1 MAYTVEKF
9 GKPYKVVASGPINE
23 TMQYIED
30 ALNEIDNKTG
40 KIDEKIDK
48 TEKGAAGGVATLDGN
63 RKVPTEQI
71 PDKAYSQVF
80 EVNSLQEQLALSAN
94 IGDIC
99 KRADLLRTFVLK
111 QAPADTFEN
120 WMEISAEGQVIPVS
134 TVGITPFTTNFFIQD
149 WESVPDSPGMYRLV
163 YTESEH
169 NLGANQQ
176 LYAFLKN
183 ADGNA
188 IFADFTVDILGTVT
202 ILSDCTFDGY
212 VIITNLFSNTDALNC
227 VPYSIN
233 RAMIGSDNSEALF
246 TQDGSSVTL
255 NTTQPI
261 LLFDGF
267 NNKQLINLSET
278 FDVTELNGVY
288 EIFIDSDDI
297 VENNLTALRFIS
309 VDDYLGVVKRLPTVG
324 SEGQRCYVAY
334 GHSYEYSNGGW
345 NLKAFTYTG
354 RVVINAGTITDLYVQ
369 PYNQNGVFTN
379 YLSSN
384 KDYLFGSEINGLTI
398 KFTSETTITV
408 NVGECLSYDRQKIL
422 NLENTLVKNVQTK
435 WAPGSNAGALIGELP
450 VGTKWLHVFV
460 IGDDFG
466 NIDVAVSTEITPNL
480 SDLAQFNHYRRIGTL
495 PINNEN
501 SNIVNF
507 EQQGEIFY
515 KTQLIYNNTLSS
527 SSATEIP
534 VTDYLPEINNLTVLY
549 GINLDT
555 NATATIQSDNFTYD
569 FVFKAGTF
577 KLEKTTTLKVAVD
590 STTTGKVYVIGYIDK
605 RDLWI

>member
-30 ALNEIDNKTG
+30 ALNEIDNKTS

-94 IGDIC
+94 VGDIC

-111 QAPADTFEN
+111 QTPASVFEN

-134 TVGITPFTTNFFIQD
+134 TDGIAPFTKEFSETD
-149 WESVPDSPGMYRLV
+149 WEDSADFSTYRLV
-163 YTESEH
+163 FTESEH
-169 NLGANQQ
+169 KLGTRNQ
-176 LYAFLKN
+176 LFVLLKN
-183 ADGNA
+183 STGN
-188 IFADFTVDILGTVT
+188 IVYPDYKVDNLGTVT
-202 ILSDCTFDGY
+202 
-212 VIITNLFSNTDALNC
+212 VFSNSKFNGVIVITDLYGNNDPLNC
-227 VPYSIN
+227 VPYSVN
-233 RAMIGSDNSEALF
+233 RAMYGSDGTEALF
-246 TQDGSSVTL
+246 DNKGTTITL
-255 NTTQPI
+255 NVTQPV
-261 LLFDGF
+261 LLVDGF
-267 NNKQLINLSET
+267 NNKYVIDAAR
-278 FDVTELNGVY
+278 DVEPEGLTGTY
-288 EIFIDSDDI
+288 EIFIDTDDI
-297 VENNLTALRFIS
+297 SDNSLETLRF
-309 VDDYLGVVKRLPTVG
+309 VPVTDYLGVVKQLPKSG
-324 SEGQRCYVAY
+324 SDGQRCYVAY
-334 GHSYEYSNGGW
+334 GHSYEFSNGAW

-354 RVVINAGTITDLYVQ
+354 RAVINAGTITDLYVQ

-384 KDYLFGSEINGLTI
+384 KDYLFGSEINGLII

-435 WAPGSNAGALIGELP
+435 WAPGSNAGALIGEIP

-501 SNIVNF
+501 SNIINF

-527 SSATEIP
+527 NSATEIL

-577 KLEKTTTLKVAVD
+577 KLEKATTLKIAVD
-590 STTTGKVYVIGYIDK
+590 STTTGKVYVLGYIDK